1 MKNDIQNKETDFNR
15 EEGEIAAELGNRSIA
30 NGQYDKAIGYLKKA
44 LSIQPKDFTL
54 HISLAYAFL
63 FKQDFT
69 KAMYHCNR
77 SINLQPGYYK
87 GYLLKAI
94 TYTLKERYTKAI
106 TFFNKAIQ
114 CHPEN
119 VDTYLWRGITY
130 FYGHQYNKAIK
141 DLKKAFSFNPQETI
155 FLFINMINEH
165 TDRLLIGMF
174 ITAAYQLYGEAFAD
188 KVLIEMVI
196 KFYQLKQEDLVIEL
210 LRKIGENSTNHQLKD
225 ILKHLRK
232 KQEYLEMDLKVMIEY
247 LKSFLE

>member
-30 NGQYDKAIGYLKKA
+30 NGEYDKAIGYLKKA

-54 HISLAYAFL
+54 HISLTNAFI
-63 FKQDFT
+63 FKQDFS

-77 SINLQPGYYK
+77 CIVLKPNFYH

-94 TYTLKERYTKAI
+94 TYVLKQRYTKAI
-106 TFFNKAIQ
+106 TYFNKAIQ

-141 DLKKAFSFNPQETI
+141 DLKKALSFNPQKTI
-155 FLFINMINEH
+155 FLFINMIHEH
-165 TDRLLIGMF
+165 TDRFLIGLF
-174 ITAAYQLYGEAFAD
+174 ITAAYQLYGETFAD

-210 LRKIGENSTNHQLKD
+210 LRKMGETSSNDQIKAM
-225 ILKHLRK
+225 LKHLRK
-232 KQEYLEMDLKVMIEY
+232 KQEYLEMDLRVMIEY